1 VGVRNGA
8 SILLGAVVA
17 WVAIAA
23 RLVRAGVAHPDFGS
37 LVSWLLWPGV
47 GLMLA
52 GALTSIA
59 LDWRMMMRGVA
70 DLRRARPGPAV
81 TELIS
86 LKLSTGLGWSAIA
99 LTVCI
104 AWRIFG
110 VGPVTCLLA
119 VVVSVLLSS
128 ACARTT
134 GETDVAPVGPM
145 GGLTQI
151 LMGLFAPGQPIA

>member
-1 VGVRNGA
+1 
-8 SILLGAVVA
+8 
-17 WVAIAA
+17 
-23 RLVRAGVAHPDFGS
+23 
-37 LVSWLLWPGV
+37 
-47 GLMLA
+47 A

-70 DLRRARPGPAV
+70 DLRRARRGPAV

-86 LKLSTGLGWSAIA
+86 PKLSTGLGLSAIA

-151 LMGLFAPGQPIA
+151 LMGLFAPGQPIATLTAGGIVNGNATQTTQILWALKSANLINGSPRRQVVAQVVGA